1 MTQVRHEVVSVGAGQ
16 IYVGV
21 NRGADK
27 TVAQLPA
34 DHLDGCA
41 SAQGDR
47 CKRVPQ
53 VMDPEMRESGLL
65 QNRQKR
71 APDVVMVIVP
81 AV

>member
-1 MTQVRHEVVSVGAGQ
+1 MTQVRHEVVPVGAGQ
-16 IYVGV
+16 MSVGV
-21 NRGADK
+21 NRGADIA
-27 TVAQLPA
+27 VAQLPA
-34 DHLDGCA
+34 DHLDGGA
-41 SAQGDR
+41 SSQGDR
-47 CKRVPQ
+47 FKCVPQ